1 MISNE
6 QTGETAFIVVFVF
19 KKHGVLVF
27 TVPSVILEELET
39 GYKDLCRAGC
49 WGLAYH
55 EQGPAF
61 DPQHHVHEMWKLAP
75 LIPELRSLR
84 KRRRFIFITRRLLHG
99 TVNMVGSGGCDDQVV
114 RKERDT

>member
-1 MISNE
+1 M
-6 QTGETAFIVVFVF
+6 
-19 KKHGVLVF
+19 
-27 TVPSVILEELET
+27 PSVILEELET

-75 LIPELRSLR
+75 LIPELRRCVTGDPLEMDTQTQ
-84 KRRRFIFITRRLLHG
+84 FIA
-99 TVNMVGSGGCDDQVV
+99 
-114 RKERDT
+114 K